1 MLDTIKELCTRRGIS
16 INDLEEALGYPKNT
30 LYRLKRQNPG
40 ADKLEAIADYFGVT
54 TDYLLGRTDQKDPYW
69 KLNEKEEKDIAKEV
83 EKIISGLDDGNGA
96 EVNFYGEPMTEEQK
110 MLFMNSLEMALRMAK
125 EESKKKFT
133 PKKYRDK

>member
-1 MLDTIKELCTRRGIS
+1 M
-16 INDLEEALGYPKNT
+16 GYSKNT
-30 LYRLKRQNPG
+30 LYRLKKQTPG
-40 ADKLEAIADYFGVT
+40 SDKLEAIADYFGVT
-54 TDYLLGRTDQKDPYW
+54 TDYLLGRTNQKEPYW

-133 PKKYRDK
+133 PNKYRDK

>member
-69 KLNEKEEKDIAKEV
+69 KLNDKEEKDIAKEV

>member
-54 TDYLLGRTDQKDPYW
+54 TDYLLGRTDQKDPCW
-69 KLNEKEEKDIAKEV
+69 KLNDKEEKDIAKEV

>member
-1 MLDTIKELCTRRGIS
+1 M
-16 INDLEEALGYPKNT
+16 GYSKNT
-30 LYRLKRQNPG
+30 LYRLKKQTPG
-40 ADKLEAIADYFGVT
+40 SDKLEAIADYFGVT
-54 TDYLLGRTDQKDPYW
+54 TDYLLGRTNQKEPYW

-96 EVNFYGEPMTEEQK
+96 EVNFYGVLMTEEQK

>member
-1 MLDTIKELCTRRGIS
+1 MFDTIKDLCTRRGIS
-16 INDLEEALGYPKNT
+16 INDLEEALGYSKNT
-30 LYRLKRQNPG
+30 LYRLKKQTPG
-40 ADKLEAIADYFGVT
+40 SDKLEAIADYFGVT
-54 TDYLLGRTDQKDPYW
+54 TDYLLGRTNQKEPYW

-110 MLFMNSLEMALRMAK
+110 ILFMNSLEMALRMAK